1 MSAVKMKKTM
11 NDVHSSLS
19 PFYTVR
25 ILARNGVQP
34 TVGGFLKIVSYK
46 HAQMP
51 ISQVISDHVKLITE
65 TNHMHTEKKT
75 QKKII
80 FILSQFCFMK

>member
-1 MSAVKMKKTM
+1 M
-11 NDVHSSLS
+11 NDVLS

-65 TNHMHTEKKT
+65 TNHMHTEKKNT
-75 QKKII
+75 KENYIYFIPVLLFEMTFKMHQKW
-80 FILSQFCFMK
+80 